1 MRPLPRA
8 DLTEIVARLAP
19 HGSVDP
25 NASILITGATGFFG
39 RWLLESLVMLK
50 AELGGSGTLIAQS
63 RDPARFVADHPW
75 LAKSEHL
82 EWWQAHPLAWD
93 EVDLRASL
101 RRGGRA
107 GDLQCVIHLVTE
119 GDNRAAES
127 NPAGTRDLI
136 VNSARRAAEL
146 ARAMGAGKLLFTSSG
161 SVYRTPAGEGSAR
174 RETDPVWA
182 RPTADSSS
190 YHITGFAKL
199 EAERA
204 VMTALEG
211 GATAGTIARCFS
223 FLGPGLPLVGK
234 FAAGNFLSDAL
245 AGRDLVIKGSGRPI
259 RSYLHP
265 VDLVV
270 GLMAIMARGSSDAVY
285 NLGSEQPLSLAQ
297 LAHVI
302 ADQAPGRPAVRV
314 LGGPD
319 AGGVGG
325 HYVPSMA
332 RARGEVDFA
341 ETINVAAGV
350 GRTLAWLRD
359 GLRS

>member
-1 MRPLPRA
+1 MRPLPQA
-8 DLTEIVARLAP
+8 DLAEIVARLAP
-19 HGSVDP
+19 HWSVDP

-39 RWLLESLVMLK
+39 RWLLESLLMLK
-50 AELGGSGTLIAQS
+50 AELGGSGTIIAQS

-82 EWWQAHPLAWD
+82 DWWQAHPLAWD
-93 EVDLRASL
+93 EVDLCETIR
-101 RRGGRA
+101 RRGRA
-107 GDLQCVIHLVTE
+107 VELQWVIHLVTE

-127 NPAGTRDLI
+127 NPAGARDLI
-136 VNSARRAAEL
+136 VDSARRAAEL
-146 ARAMGAGKLLFTSSG
+146 ARALGAGKLLFTSSG
-161 SVYRTPAGEGSAR
+161 SVYRTSSGEGTAR

-182 RPTADSSS
+182 RPTGDSTA
-190 YHITGFAKL
+190 YQVTGFAKV

-204 VMTALEG
+204 VMAALEG

-223 FLGPGLPLVGK
+223 FLGPGLPMAGK

-245 AGRDLVIKGSGRPI
+245 AGRELVITGSGRPI

-270 GLMAIMARGSSDAVY
+270 GLVAIMARGSSDATY

-297 LAHVI
+297 LAQVI
-302 ADQAPGRPAVRV
+302 ADRAPGRPAVRV

-332 RARGEVDFA
+332 RARAEVDFA
-341 ETINVAAGV
+341 ETIDVASGV